1 MKRFTLPAFALI
13 AALGLAAC
21 NQPAPETAS
30 TESDEAVSTVMTA
43 EEQGSL
49 TPQAVL
55 DDLME
60 GNQRYVENQM
70 ITRDLRAQV
79 AATADGQ
86 YPKAVILSC
95 IDSRVPVEMVFDQ
108 GVGDVFV
115 ARVAGSPENED
126 VLGSIEYAVGVAGA
140 KIIMVLGHEACGAVK
155 SAVDRLDVGSGN
167 VSHLLAQFEPAIE
180 KMGGTR
186 DSKDKAYLD
195 GVIKTSV
202 TMTVDD
208 IRSRSAIV
216 RQLEEE
222 GKVKLVGG
230 YYNLH
235 DGSVTMLD

>member
-1 MKRFTLPAFALI
+1 MKRFTLPAFTLI
-13 AALGLAAC
+13 ATLGLAAC

-30 TESDEAVSTVMTA
+30 IETESAVSSVMTA
-43 EEQGSL
+43 EEQSAL

-60 GNQRYVENQM
+60 GNQRYVGNQM
-70 ITRDLRAQV
+70 ITRDLPAQV

-95 IDSRVPVEMVFDQ
+95 IDSRVPVEMLFDQ
-108 GVGDVFV
+108 GIGDVFV

-140 KIIMVLGHEACGAVK
+140 KVVMVLGHEACGAVK

-202 TMTVDD
+202 TMTIDD

-235 DGSVTMLD
+235 DGSVTVLD